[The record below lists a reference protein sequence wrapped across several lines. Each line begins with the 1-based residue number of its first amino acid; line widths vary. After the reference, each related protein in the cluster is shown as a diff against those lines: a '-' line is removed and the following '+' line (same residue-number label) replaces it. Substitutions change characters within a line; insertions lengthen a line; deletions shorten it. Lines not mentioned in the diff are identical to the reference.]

1 MNNHITIAIDGP
13 ASSGKSSVAKL
24 IAKEQGYIYIDTGA
38 MYRMLTLKALRKELD
53 LENEDDLFQL
63 LKNTDITFEK
73 QGEEQIAFLDN
84 EDVTT
89 AIRQT
94 DVTNNVSV
102 VSSHQKI
109 RQELVSKQ
117 QEMSNDHNVVMDGRD
132 IGTVVLPEATL
143 KIFLEAEAEERA
155 KRRYEENI
163 QNGIDS
169 DYETILEDIKK
180 RDYYDSNRKESPL
193 KKAHDAQVI
202 DSTTLSI
209 EEVKDEILKLLQKN
223 MNLHW

>member
-53 LENEDDLFQL
+53 LENEDELFQL
-63 LKNTDITFEK
+63 LKNTDITFEN

-102 VSSHQKI
+102 VSIHQKI

-223 MNLHW
+223 MN

>member
-53 LENEDDLFQL
+53 LENEDELFQL
-63 LKNTDITFEK
+63 LKNTDITFEN

-223 MNLHW
+223 MN

>member
-53 LENEDDLFQL
+53 LENEDELFQL

-223 MNLHW
+223 MN

>member
-53 LENEDDLFQL
+53 LENEDELFQL

-117 QEMSNDHNVVMDGRD
+117 QEMSNDHNAVMDGRD